1 MEGNHPKRRKDKYNP
16 YTIYEKDGH
25 YYILF
30 KDGQAVS
37 HKLEISKIFYD
48 IFNSFELD
56 DLVYFNEWDRH
67 IEQSEVKESTLNMRA
82 FQKMESIEET
92 VFKKIQA
99 EQLHKAIKDLPKIQ
113 RRRLWFYYFEDMTY
127 EQIAR
132 KEGCTKMPVKRSIEV
147 AIERL
152 KKELKKI

>member
-16 YTIYEKDGH
+16 YTIFEKGGH

-30 KDGQAVS
+30 KDGQA
-37 HKLEISKIFYD
+37 KLHEFEISKILYD

-56 DLVYFNEWDRH
+56 DLTYFNEWDRH
-67 IEQSEVKESTLNMRA
+67 IEQSEVRESTLNVRA
-82 FQKMESIEET
+82 IQKIESIEEII
-92 VFKKIQA
+92 FKKIQI
-99 EQLHKAIKDLPKIQ
+99 EKLHRAIKNLPEIQ
-113 RRRLWFYYFEDMTY
+113 RRRIWLYYFEDMTY

-147 AIERL
+147 AIEHL